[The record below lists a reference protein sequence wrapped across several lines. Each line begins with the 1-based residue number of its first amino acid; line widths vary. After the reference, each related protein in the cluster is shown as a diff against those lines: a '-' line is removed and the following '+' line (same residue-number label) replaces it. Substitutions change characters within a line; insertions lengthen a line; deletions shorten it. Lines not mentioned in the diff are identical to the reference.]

1 MTINVNDVVR
11 VQARLL
17 RNGTDAVQNVWH
29 VRHESGAAPDDAVWV
44 GQVAALIDQEFFA
57 MKAIIATNVTPLDM
71 LFFNVTQDRTLPD
84 GSWVTFVAGTA
95 TGEPSSPQVSMMVYW
110 RTLAS
115 RVVGRKFLPA
125 GAENNVDDGV
135 LSPAALALLATF
147 ALNFVGLRTIGLGQ
161 VSWGTFEKLFAVFNA
176 FQAAFVPIDT
186 RTQRRRRTGVG
197 S

>member
-1 MTINVNDVVR
+1 MTINVNDIIR
-11 VQARLL
+11 IQSRLL

-29 VRHESGAAPDDAVWV
+29 VRHESGAAPDDAIWV
-44 GQVAALIDQEFFA
+44 GQVASLIDLEFDA
-57 MKAIIATNVTPLDM
+57 YKAGMATNITALDM

-84 GSWVTFVAGTA
+84 GAWVLFSAGTSPA
-95 TGEPSSPQVSMMVYW
+95 EPESPQVSAEVYW

-115 RVVGRKFLPA
+115 RVVGRKFLPPPT
-125 GAENNVDDGV
+125 EDNQNDGV
-135 LSPAALALLATF
+135 FTAGLLALLATF

-161 VSWGTFEKLFAVFNA
+161 VSFGTFNELLTIYNA
-176 FQAAFVPIDT
+176 FQTAFVPIDA